1 MKRVLLILA
10 FFLLTVSFVSAQGN
24 GNSNGNNGNGN
35 PWAGYWPQQVITWL
49 QNGGQVPMPLAV
61 AVIREAREWGQQTF
75 GLNQGQMI
83 GKYLQGALTIEYI
96 PTAPPSLIFRVSYGG
111 GILIV
116 GLEDL

>member
-1 MKRVLLILA
+1 MP
-10 FFLLTVSFVSAQGN
+10 SFSLQSASSPLKAV

-35 PWAGYWPQQVITWL
+35 PWAGYWPQPVITWL

-96 PTAPPSLIFRVSYGG
+96 PTAPPSLIFRVGELWG
-111 GILIV
+111 RDTIV